1 MITAIE
7 AIGIGAAVGLGGSGF
22 LALYLLRRMRERRE
36 KLRRGDGLR
45 PEFANDRAFNRLAM
59 ARREADLLER
69 QGRDVRSARELID
82 LSQHEFGLRQFDRAY
97 DLAQSA
103 HETLV
108 AARRRPAPERPA
120 GAPPGPASGPSP
132 VAARPMPSGPPLATP
147 LAATPSEPPPRLARN
162 RAESQFQLRL
172 LESELVTAR
181 QQRPRDASVGGAASA
196 LTDAQAAFAKEEYT
210 EALRLAL
217 RGRRQL
223 GATIE
228 TVTLAGARGTAAQ
241 AVAPVPGDPVAS
253 AEQAA
258 GGERCPSC
266 GHPNLPGDAFCRGCG
281 RPKGGA
287 TCPACGAARRPSDVF
302 CGRCGASYA

>member
-36 KLRRGDGLR
+36 KLRHGATIR

-59 ARREADLLER
+59 ARREADLLEG

-82 LSQHEFGLRQFDRAY
+82 LAQHEFGLRQFDRAY

-103 HETLV
+103 HDTLV
-108 AARRRPAPERPA
+108 AARRRPAPERPVGA
-120 GAPPGPASGPSP
+120 PLGAAPEPLAGRASTNPPSEVAAPSSGAPPA
-132 VAARPMPSGPPLATP
+132 
-147 LAATPSEPPPRLARN
+147 EPPPRLPRN

-172 LESELVTAR
+172 LEGDLAAAR
-181 QQRPRDASVGGAASA
+181 RDRPRNASVAGAASLLA
-196 LTDAQAAFAKEEYT
+196 EAQAAFAKEEYT

-217 RGRRQL
+217 RGRRQA
-223 GATIE
+223 GVTIE
-228 TVTLAGARGTAAQ
+228 TVTLAGAKGSTIPAAQ
-241 AVAPVPGDPVAS
+241 VAAIDPAAA
-253 AEQAA
+253 AERAA

-266 GHPNLPGDAFCRGCG
+266 GHPSLPGDAFCRGCG
-281 RPKGGA
+281 RPKSSA
-287 TCPACGAARRPSDVF
+287 TCPSCGATGQSTGGF
-302 CGRCGASYA
+302 CGQCGTSIA